1 MLDWFERHNTPGA
14 RIDAL
19 VVLAVIVVTLFELH
33 PTLLL
38 SNTLITGG
46 DTGSHLAVPAYLKS
60 VGNPFNLTP
69 WYPGWFAGMP
79 AYTYYFVLPDYFAS
93 LAAYI
98 MNFAVAVKLATIMGS
113 VL

>member
-79 AYTYYFVLPDYFAS
+79 AYTYYFVLPDV
-93 LAAYI
+93 LAYWGRDR
-98 MNFAVAVKLATIMGS
+98 KS
-113 VL
+113 VV